1 MCVCVYAG
9 HSGMACVTGGRK
21 GSRSL
26 CVCGGGVT
34 LAGQLEVLGMPH
46 ALLELINAVGHCMH
60 YSSLQN
66 AFTPNM

>member
-26 CVCGGGVT
+26 GGGVPR
-34 LAGQLEVLGMPH
+34 AGLLEVLGMPH

>member
-1 MCVCVYAG
+1 VCACVCVCG
-9 HSGMACVTGGRK
+9 SLWHGMRDRGQEGVT
-21 GSRSL
+21 L
-26 CVCGGGVT
+26 FGGGVT
-34 LAGQLEVLGMPH
+34 LAGLLEVVGMPH